1 MQSSSPSQ
9 GIYTVLVMNN
19 PEAIRSIWKD
29 LQRLQANITHFQMV
43 SEHHR
48 AQHPWGGWESWT
60 SLIPHRH
67 LSISGTQQVV
77 TFSSTYKETKGGVC
91 SDHEK
96 DGQPFSPSVQ
106 SDAFDMRGTEE
117 FSAPMKTKGVL
128 GMVALQAAAK
138 MRQRL

>member
-1 MQSSSPSQ
+1 
-9 GIYTVLVMNN
+9 
-19 PEAIRSIWKD
+19 
-29 LQRLQANITHFQMV
+29 MV

-48 AQHPWGGWESWT
+48 AQHPWGRWESWT

-67 LSISGTQQVV
+67 LV
-77 TFSSTYKETKGGVC
+77 TFSSPYKETKGGVC

-96 DGQPFSPSVQ
+96 DGQPFSLSAQ
-106 SDAFDMRGTEE
+106 SDAFDMKGTGE
-117 FSAPMKTKGVL
+117 FSAPMKTKGVV